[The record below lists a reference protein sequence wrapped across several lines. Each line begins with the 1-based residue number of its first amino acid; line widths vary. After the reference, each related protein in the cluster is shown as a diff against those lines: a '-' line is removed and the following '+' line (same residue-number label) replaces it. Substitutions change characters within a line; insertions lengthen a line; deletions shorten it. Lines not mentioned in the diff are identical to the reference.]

1 MATITAESVMNKA
14 RKILNDAGSVRWDNA
29 DLLGWLNSGQK
40 EIVLYKPNANTETAV
55 ITMVEGS
62 VQTVTGLQF
71 IRIISN
77 VASNGT
83 TATSVPSPVEQSV
96 LDGLYP
102 NWMAATPNATPKYYC
117 FDRKL
122 LKTFF
127 VYPPQPASPGK
138 VRILQSAAP
147 AVILIGNIS
156 SATILDDIYETP
168 LIDYIVYRAFSED
181 TEVIDAAKSDA
192 FFQKFVAAM
201 GGKAQAETIGE
212 MNAN

>member
-1 MATITAESVMNKA
+1 
-14 RKILNDAGSVRWDNA
+14 
-29 DLLGWLNSGQK
+29 
-40 EIVLYKPNANTETAV
+40 
-55 ITMVEGS
+55 MVEGS
-62 VQTVTGLQF
+62 VQAVTGLQF

-102 NWMAATPNATPKYYC
+102 NWMAATPNTTPKYYC

-127 VYPPQPASPGK
+127 VYPPQPSPPGK
-138 VRILQSAAP
+138 VRVLQSVAP
-147 AVILIGNIS
+147 TVILIGNIS
-156 SATILDDIYETP
+156 SGTILDDIYETP
-168 LIDYIVYRAFSED
+168 LIDYIVYRALSED
-181 TEVIDAAKSDA
+181 TEVLDAAKSDA